1 VLAATAEE
9 AVAAAADLGGR
20 VVLKIVSPQIMHKSE
35 AGGVRLDIESPD
47 EISRAFDEIVENAR
61 KHKPGAAVRGVLV
74 TPMAAGG
81 IEVIVGT
88 KIDDQFGPVIM
99 FGIGG
104 IAVEVLKDVAFRVL
118 PITPRSA
125 KRMIEDI
132 RSVRLLN
139 GFRGRPPADREAIS
153 KLLLCVSEIV
163 ESYPDI
169 REMDLN
175 PVIVF
180 EKGLVAVDARIV
192 LKGM

>member
-1 VLAATAEE
+1 
-9 AVAAAADLGGR
+9 
-20 VVLKIVSPQIMHKSE
+20 
-35 AGGVRLDIESPD
+35 VRLGLQTPE
-47 EISRAFDEIVENAR
+47 EISRAYTEIVENAR
-61 KHKPGAAVRGVLV
+61 KYKPGAVVSGVLV
-74 TPMAAGG
+74 TPMAASG

-132 RSVRLLN
+132 RSVRLLA
-139 GFRGRPPADREAIS
+139 GFRGRPPADREAVR
-153 KLLLCVSEIV
+153 KLLLCVSEMI

-175 PVIVF
+175 PVIVH
-180 EKGLVAVDARIV
+180 EKGLVAVDARVV
-192 LKGM
+192 LK